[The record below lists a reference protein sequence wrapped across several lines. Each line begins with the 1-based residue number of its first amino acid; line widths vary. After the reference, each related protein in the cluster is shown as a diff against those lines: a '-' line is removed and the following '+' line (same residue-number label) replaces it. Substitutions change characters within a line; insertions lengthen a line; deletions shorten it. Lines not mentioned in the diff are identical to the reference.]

1 MKYSFIFFPTD
12 PRIIGSVC
20 DILHTTEH
28 ILDFS
33 SIRVLYD
40 HIYYIEYYALCSF
53 TIHHVLYIAEDV
65 MYCRYLHVQN
75 DINFDPCRVA
85 ALVVRRAT
93 SGPFNSHCRTV
104 AISTLLSSS
113 DTRYPGAPCAHIRFI
128 RCFFFFFFY
137 VQYNN
142 TSHQSGPYWIY
153 NFMNE
158 IQQPWRNRL
167 AMCLQR

>member
-20 DILHTTEH
+20 DILHTTKH

-128 RCFFFFFFY
+128 RCFFFFLLC
-137 VQYNN
+137 
-142 TSHQSGPYWIY
+142 T
-153 NFMNE
+153 
-158 IQQPWRNRL
+158 IQQYISSVGTLLNI
-167 AMCLQR
+167 QFHE